1 MANQVKKGAE
11 EKKQF
16 AFSKK
21 NYILLITG
29 LVLIA
34 IGFLLMI
41 GGKSEDP
48 QVFNYAIFNF
58 QRITM
63 APIIILAGF
72 VVEIYAIM
80 WRPKSS

>member
-1 MANQVKKGAE
+1 MANQVNKRSE

-21 NYILLITG
+21 NYTLLITG

-41 GGKSEDP
+41 GGKSEDL
-48 QVFNYAIFNF
+48 QIFDNAIFNF
-58 QRITM
+58 QRVIL

>member
-29 LVLIA
+29 LMLIA

>member
-1 MANQVKKGAE
+1 MANQVKKGPE

-16 AFSKK
+16 AFNKK
-21 NYILLITG
+21 NYTLPITG